1 MKKLTTLLLL
11 TLLPLMASAYD
22 AQVDGIYYNLN
33 TSTKEA
39 ELASCGIKY
48 TGSVTIPESFTYDGV
63 RYSVTTIG
71 YKAFTGC
78 SDLTSV
84 TIPSSVTSIGE
95 EAFNGCSGLTS
106 VTIPSSVTSIG
117 EEAFNGC
124 SGLTSVTI
132 PNSVTNIGISAF
144 FYCDG
149 LKEVTIGNS
158 VTTIGSNAF
167 SYCSDLTSVTIP
179 SSVTSIGEKAF
190 YECSSL
196 TEVTINSDAIV
207 SKGYQE
213 NSPISSIFG
222 SQVKEYIIGEGVT
235 SIGHRIFTGCS
246 NLTSVTIPSS
256 VTSIGNWAFGNC
268 SGLTSVTI
276 PNRVTSIGSC
286 AFYQCYSLTEMTIPD
301 NVISIKSY
309 AFTGCSGLTSVT
321 IPSSVTTIGEEA
333 FLSCSN
339 LTSVTINSDAIV
351 SKEYQEN
358 SPISS
363 IFGSQVK
370 EYIIGE
376 GVTSIGHR
384 IFTGCS
390 NLTSVTIPSSV
401 TLIGNRAFYGCSGL
415 TSVTIPNSVTNIG
428 ISAFF
433 HCDGLKKVTI
443 GNSVTAIGNYAFYE
457 CLSLTSVTIPSSVTS
472 IGEEAF
478 LYCSNLTLITC
489 KATSVPST
497 GNNAFDY
504 IPLSSATLYVPEA
517 SVAAYK
523 ATAPWSDFGTIKPMG
538 DEESIYIET
547 DVTANFPT
555 DWQGWNG
562 ATGYTA
568 TQFAPMVTTN
578 DGRRVQVCEKFND
591 SSAATGTVF
600 FRTLTGLTNGT
611 YRIELYGAASSTKG
625 RDTNISSDMTADDEG
640 DETAVYLYA
649 KTPSGTVKQYI
660 PVHWATSFSE
670 VATAVLNGVEVTD
683 GTIEIGMYSEKKFTN
698 WHVVQIKGVTALVD
712 AEEMHTNALQTAQ
725 ASLADGAYTNVV
737 GEERT
742 ALAQTIRQYSTVTEQ
757 TSGAYQTAINAL
769 VAATSAFTNAKV
781 SYDEWAHF
789 KNLSFPYASA
799 EKKTAAETAAAANPT
814 NAADAVSKAESLAT
828 LFRSYAE
835 SSALL
840 EGVDGATDMTSYIKN
855 PKAESA
861 IVSSEWQT
869 VFGNDSGGSINI
881 QNNQPWT
888 DASGNTTHKYFDGG
902 DWESSAWD
910 VTLQQEITLPAGKYQ
925 LTAIGRSASDVE
937 LTLFAGNNIV
947 EMPHIGSVGGL
958 FNLGWEQTSVEFELA
973 DESTVKIGVRGV
985 TNVIHNWMSF
995 SDFRLVKFPETIIE
1009 TGIAIN
1015 ETNFPDE
1022 NFRNWI
1028 LSQDYGSDGVLTDAE
1043 IAGITSIDV
1052 RSLNIKNL
1060 QGIEFFTALTEFSC
1074 YGNQLT
1080 SLDISKN
1087 TALTELSCGNNQLT
1101 SLDVSKNTALKELQC
1116 HYNQLTSID
1125 VSKNTA
1131 LTKLYCYGN
1140 KLTSLDVSQNTALKT
1155 LHYYQ
1160 NQIKGEAMDA
1170 LIASLPTVSDGTM
1183 RVIYNENEQ
1192 NVMTTTQVA
1201 AANAKGWTPYYYYGG
1216 WWEYTGSEPEPEPAK
1231 KCATPTIR
1239 ITEGKLHFSCETEG
1253 VTYVSHVEMPASF
1266 DGDSDDIILPKVK
1279 VTVYAHKDGYE
1290 DSDIAMKEIII
1301 GSASGIRGDLNGD
1314 GTVSMPD
1321 AMFIVNK
1328 ILNGKFPDE

>member
-1 MKKLTTLLLL
+1 MKKLTTLFLLA
-11 TLLPLMASAYD
+11 LLSVNSAWADVAINETNFPDMDFRNWILSQSYGT
-22 AQVDGIYYNLN
+22 DGI
-33 TSTKEA
+33 
-39 ELASCGIKY
+39 
-48 TGSVTIPESFTYDGV
+48 
-63 RYSVTTIG
+63 
-71 YKAFTGC
+71 
-78 SDLTSV
+78 LTDNE
-84 TIPSSVTSIGE
+84 I
-95 EAFNGCSGLTS
+95 A
-106 VTIPSSVTSIG
+106 
-117 EEAFNGC
+117 
-124 SGLTSVTI
+124 
-132 PNSVTNIGISAF
+132 
-144 FYCDG
+144 
-149 LKEVTIGNS
+149 
-158 VTTIGSNAF
+158 
-167 SYCSDLTSVTIP
+167 
-179 SSVTSIGEKAF
+179 
-190 YECSSL
+190 
-196 TEVTINSDAIV
+196 
-207 SKGYQE
+207 
-213 NSPISSIFG
+213 
-222 SQVKEYIIGEGVT
+222 GVT
-235 SIGHRIFTGCS
+235 SINVANNYVKNMQGIEFFTALTNLNCSYNQLTSLDVSKNTALTILNCNGNGITSLDLHNCTALKTLECDDNELKSLDLHEFTALEKLVCSRNKLTVLDLSNNTALTTLDCSTNYLTSLDLSNNTALITLKCTSYGQLSSLDVSRNTALTELDCSNTGTLKTLNVSGCTELRDLGCANCSLSHLDVSGCVSLTDLACNENILKTLNVSGCVKLVTLSCKNNNLQELNVSGCS
-246 NLTSVTIPSS
+246 ALTYLYAEENVLTSINVAECVS
-256 VTSIGNWAFGNC
+256 
-268 SGLTSVTI
+268 L
-276 PNRVTSIGSC
+276 NRVHICRNQIKGKEMDCLVRDLPQISAGRGDLVMSRPNTGP
-286 AFYQCYSLTEMTIPD
+286 LDTGHEWNEMTTVQVAVAKAKGWRPA
-301 NVISIKSY
+301 Y
-309 AFTGCSGLTSVT
+309 AGTYGFAGNEYEGTGGSGETV
-321 IPSSVTTIGEEA
+321 
-333 FLSCSN
+333 
-339 LTSVTINSDAIV
+339 
-351 SKEYQEN
+351 
-358 SPISS
+358 
-363 IFGSQVK
+363 
-370 EYIIGE
+370 
-376 GVTSIGHR
+376 
-384 IFTGCS
+384 
-390 NLTSVTIPSSV
+390 
-401 TLIGNRAFYGCSGL
+401 
-415 TSVTIPNSVTNIG
+415 
-428 ISAFF
+428 
-433 HCDGLKKVTI
+433 
-443 GNSVTAIGNYAFYE
+443 
-457 CLSLTSVTIPSSVTS
+457 
-472 IGEEAF
+472 
-478 LYCSNLTLITC
+478 
-489 KATSVPST
+489 
-497 GNNAFDY
+497 
-504 IPLSSATLYVPEA
+504 
-517 SVAAYK
+517 
-523 ATAPWSDFGTIKPMG
+523 
-538 DEESIYIET
+538 YIET
-547 DVTANFPT
+547 DVTSQFPT

-568 TQFAPMVTTN
+568 TDFAPMVTTN
-578 DGRRVQVCEKFND
+578 DGRNVQVCEKFNV
-591 SSAATGTVF
+591 SSAATGEVF
-600 FRTLTGLTNGT
+600 YRTLTGLTNGT

-649 KTPSGTVKQYI
+649 TTSSGTVKQYI
-660 PVHWATSFSE
+660 PVHWAISFTE
-670 VATAVLNGVEVTD
+670 IATAVLNDVKVTD
-683 GTIEIGMYSEKKFTN
+683 GEVTIGMYSDKPYTN
-698 WHVVQIKGVTALVD
+698 WHVVQIKGVTATAD
-712 AEEMHTNALQTAQ
+712 ALTIYAKALANAQTALSTYDYVTGTDREKLSQVIIDNTLTGEQSAEVYQ
-725 ASLADGAYTNVV
+725 AS
-737 GEERT
+737 
-742 ALAQTIRQYSTVTEQ
+742 
-757 TSGAYQTAINAL
+757 INAL
-769 VAATSAFTNAKV
+769 ESATKTFLEAKDA
-781 SYDEWAHF
+781 YDVWLSV
-789 KNLSFPYASA
+789 KDNLATRNYPYASA
-799 EKKTAAETAAAANPT
+799 EKKAAAEAALSRVPT
-814 NAADAVSKAESLAT
+814 NAAQIEEIMV
-828 LFRSYAE
+828 LFRQYAE
-835 SSALL
+835 SSAML
-840 EGVDGATDMTSYIKN
+840 EGVNGATDMTSYIKN

-861 IVSSEWQT
+861 IVSSEWRT
-869 VFGNDSGGSINI
+869 VFGKDSGGSINI
-881 QNNQPWT
+881 LDNQPWT
-888 DASGNTTHKYFDGG
+888 DGSGNTTHKYFDGG
-902 DWESSAWD
+902 NWESSAWD

-925 LTAIGRSASDVE
+925 LTAIGRSAPDVE
-937 LTLFAGNNIV
+937 LTLFAGNKTIN
-947 EMPHIGSVGGL
+947 MAHNNDVGGL
-958 FNLGWEQTSVEFELA
+958 FNRGWEQTSVEFELA

-1290 DSDIAMKEIII
+1290 DSGIAMKEIII